1 MKRLLSSL
9 ALIIALLSLFCACD
23 SIPSDESVSSDSLEE
38 TTALVT
44 EKDTTQEKLKAE
56 YDQAVANLKLELDE
70 KKKASNEQWDSFI
83 EKVSADVKRCTEE
96 KKEAEQAY
104 DEVIATIK
112 SELRQEYIR
121 HEQQLN
127 LIPQYSAQAGLN
139 AQSLINKENE
149 KYRKNVDEYNAALD
163 AATSDKEKV
172 LSDLQDDIDFYQ
184 GLLDEAVAKKEKYQK
199 EYDEWYEDSLAA
211 LKIKYK
217 QP

>member
-1 MKRLLSSL
+1 MKQLLSSL
-9 ALIIALLSLFCACD
+9 VFILALLSLFCACD
-23 SIPSDESVSSDSLEE
+23 STTSTDSISSDSSEE
-38 TTALVT
+38 TTELIT

-56 YDQAVANLKLELDE
+56 YDQAVAKLKLELYE
-70 KKKASNEQWDSFI
+70 KKKASSEQWDPFI

-96 KKEAEQAY
+96 KREAEQAY

-149 KYRKNVDEYNAALD
+149 KYRKNVDEYTAALD

-199 EYDEWYEDSLAA
+199 EYDEWYEDSLAT